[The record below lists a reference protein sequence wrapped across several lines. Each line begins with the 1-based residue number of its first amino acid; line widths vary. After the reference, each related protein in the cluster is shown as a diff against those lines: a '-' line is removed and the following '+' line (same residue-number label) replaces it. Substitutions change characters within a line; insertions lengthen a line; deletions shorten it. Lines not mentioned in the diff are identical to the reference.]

1 MYHLITRPQTD
12 LEPFRSELEALGL
25 HTLHDPV
32 FDLVFMTPERPLTLD
47 GVQALLM
54 TSANGVRAFARVSK
68 RRDVSVF
75 AVGDSTAQQA
85 RDAGFSDVRSAGG
98 DLDHLI
104 SLVSE
109 QVNAEQGALFHPAAS
124 VRAGD
129 LGQALTGRGFV
140 YRRAVL
146 YTARPAQ
153 ALRPETIQLLRA
165 GKISSLSFFSPRSA
179 QTFITLAQHAGL
191 MDSLCGCVAFCLSP
205 AVAIEL
211 DGATVE
217 PDHGMNTRIAPK
229 PERKALLFEIK
240 THFLTQVS

>member
-1 MYHLITRPQTD
+1 MYHLITRPQVD

-85 RDAGFSDVRSAGG
+85 QDAGFTDVRSAGG

-104 SLVSE
+104 ALVSE
-109 QVNAEQGALFHPAAS
+109 QADAGQGALFHPAAS

-129 LGQALTGRGFV
+129 LGQALMGRGFA

-146 YTARPAQ
+146 YSARPAQ
-153 ALRPETIQLLRA
+153 ALRPETIRRLRA
-165 GKISSLSFFSPRSA
+165 GQISSLSFFSPRSA

-191 MDSLCGCVAFCLSP
+191 IDSLCGCIAFCLSP
-205 AVAIEL
+205 AVATAL
-211 DGATVE
+211 DGMQS
-217 PDHGMNTRIAPK
+217 DRGMTTRIAQK
-229 PERKALLFEIK
+229 PERGALLFEIK
-240 THFLTQVS
+240 TSLSGKAG